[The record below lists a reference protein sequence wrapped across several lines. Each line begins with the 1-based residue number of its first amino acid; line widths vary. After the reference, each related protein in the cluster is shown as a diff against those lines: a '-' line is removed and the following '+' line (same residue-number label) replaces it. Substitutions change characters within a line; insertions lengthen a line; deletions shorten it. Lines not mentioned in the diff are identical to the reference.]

1 VTGPARG
8 GRPATRPRPGVPDP
22 AAGGPPATTS
32 RPGVPDPAA
41 GGPPATRSRLGGQ
54 DPARGGQPEA
64 SPASAG
70 PDSAG
75 GGAFNIHVLNGLAF
89 GVADELA
96 SYYDAPGEPSNV
108 HLEARVPGHLD
119 AAALRAATEAALAA
133 QPRARVRRAARGWW
147 RLRQVWEV
155 PARPDRDPVTAA
167 TWADEEELERER
179 ERFLAGAPSLDRS
192 PPLRVLLAAGPGED
206 RVILNAHHSALDG
219 LSCLDLLRSIARHYP
234 AGAGAAAAD
243 VNVAGADA
251 DGAGA
256 PGADA
261 GPGPGPT
268 AARSGPS
275 RPGGWRPAGVARIAA
290 DRPGDR
296 GRDRPGSAFR
306 LLPPRP
312 VPTARP
318 GGATVNDLL
327 IAALIVAIGR
337 WNADH
342 GRPGGRIRI
351 TMPVNSRAPG
361 SHGAAGNLSRLT
373 SVTAPAPAGRD
384 PAAGLSAGLSA
395 ELSALI
401 ADVAAQTR
409 SAKDH
414 AGPQV
419 DPVSR
424 VWAAA
429 WAPTAVK
436 RRLLRL
442 GLRTAGRLL
451 CDTSLVS
458 NLGVVADPPRF
469 GGLAVSGLWFSTSAH
484 MPRGVSAGAVTIG
497 GRLYL
502 CLRCRRALLGDAAA
516 ARFAD
521 GYGAALDDITA
532 GMTGPGRPL

>member
-1 VTGPARG
+1 MNGPAR
-8 GRPATRPRPGVPDP
+8 
-22 AAGGPPATTS
+22 AGSPETTS
-32 RPGVPDPAA
+32 RPAA
-41 GGPPATRSRLGGQ
+41 
-54 DPARGGQPEA
+54 
-64 SPASAG
+64 

-75 GGAFNIHVLNGLAF
+75 AGAFHMAFLKGLTSARVPF

-133 QPRARVRRAARGWW
+133 QPRARARRAARGWW

-155 PARPDRDPVTAA
+155 PARPDRDPVTSA
-167 TWADEEELERER
+167 TWADEAELERER
-179 ERFLAGAPSLDRS
+179 ERFLAAAPSLDRS
-192 PPLRVLLAAGPGED
+192 PSLRVLLAAGPGED

-219 LSCLDLLRSIARHYP
+219 LSCLDLLCSIARHYP
-234 AGAGAAAAD
+234 GRAGGADAAD
-243 VNVAGADA
+243 ADARGMNA
-251 DGAGA
+251 DGAG
-256 PGADA
+256 PLGADT
-261 GPGPGPT
+261 GPVPVPRPGPT
-268 AARSGPS
+268 AARSG
-275 RPGGWRPAGVARIAA
+275 RPRPAGRRPAGVARIAA
-290 DRPGDR
+290 DRPGGD
-296 GRDRPGSAFR
+296 GRDRWGSVFR

-318 GGATVNDLL
+318 GRATVNDLL

-337 WNADH
+337 WNAEH

-361 SHGAAGNLSRLT
+361 SDGAAGNLSRLT
-373 SVTAPAPAGRD
+373 SVAAMAPAGID
-384 PAAGLSAGLSA
+384 PAADLSAQ
-395 ELSALI
+395 LSALI
-401 ADVAAQTR
+401 ADVAGQTR

-414 AGPQV
+414 DGPQV

-424 VWAAA
+424 TWAAA
-429 WAPTAVK
+429 WAPPAVK

-442 GLRTAGRLL
+442 GLRTAGRLV

-458 NLGVVADPPRF
+458 NLGVVAEPPRF

-497 GRLYL
+497 GRLHL
-502 CLRCRRALLGDAAA
+502 CVRCRRALLGEAAA

-521 GYGAALDDITA
+521 GYGAALDDIT
-532 GMTGPGRPL
+532 GGVIGPGRPL

>member
-1 VTGPARG
+1 VTGPARAR
-8 GRPATRPRPGVPDP
+8 RPE
-22 AAGGPPATTS
+22 TTS
-32 RPGVPDPAA
+32 RA
-41 GGPPATRSRLGGQ
+41 
-54 DPARGGQPEA
+54 
-64 SPASAG
+64 AG

-75 GGAFNIHVLNGLAF
+75 AGAFDIGFQGLPGLNGPAPAGAAF

-96 SYYDAPGEPSNV
+96 WYYDAPGEPSNV

-119 AAALRAATEAALAA
+119 PAALRAATAAALAA

-147 RLRQVWEV
+147 RLRQAWEV

-167 TWADEEELERER
+167 TWADEEELDRER
-179 ERFLAGAPSLDRS
+179 ERFLAAAPSLERS

-234 AGAGAAAAD
+234 AGAGADAHGG
-243 VNVAGADA
+243 NA
-251 DGAGA
+251 DGGNADRAG
-256 PGADA
+256 PPSADA
-261 GPGPGPT
+261 GPGPT
-268 AARSGPS
+268 AVRSGPS
-275 RPGGWRPAGVARIAA
+275 RPAGWRPGVARIAA
-290 DRPGDR
+290 DRPGDG
-296 GRDRPGSAFR
+296 GRDRPGSVFR

-318 GGATVNDLL
+318 GRATVNDLL
-327 IAALIVAIGR
+327 IAALIVAIAR
-337 WNADH
+337 WNAGH
-342 GRPGGRIRI
+342 GRPAGRIRI

-361 SHGAAGNLSRLT
+361 SDGAAGNLSRLT
-373 SVTAPAPAGRD
+373 SVTAPAPAGRH
-384 PAAGLSAGLSA
+384 PAA
-395 ELSALI
+395 ELGALI
-401 ADVAAQTR
+401 ADVAGQTR

-424 VWAAA
+424 AWAAA
-429 WAPTAVK
+429 WAPPAVK

-442 GLRTAGRLL
+442 GLRTGGRLL

-469 GGLAVSGLWFSTSAH
+469 GSLAVSGLWFSTSAH

-502 CLRCRRALLGDAAA
+502 CLRCRHALLGAAAA

-532 GMTGPGRPL
+532 GITGPGRPL